1 MLFRSNPLMKAQYG
15 VDSMPETGENVAEQY
30 KISRADQDAFAA
42 RSQKKAATAQENGRL
57 AAENTTANLVRS
69 CGQLVADIS
78 AFMTLFPGD
87 ILLVGEPANAPLAVQ
102 GIKRTINMFAERGM
116 SEAMRFEAMSAA
128 VEFVSDDMT
137 VGYAAKAKKESAE
150 FEGK

>member
-1 MLFRSNPLMKAQYG
+1 MLFRS
-15 VDSMPETGENVAEQY
+15 
-30 KISRADQDAFAA
+30 
-42 RSQKKAATAQENGRL
+42 
-57 AAENTTANLVRS
+57 
-69 CGQLVADIS
+69 
-78 AFMTLFPGD
+78 
-87 ILLVGEPANAPLAVQ
+87 PLAVQ